1 VKSAEVFTNYTKTE
15 DFKSRLVIEALT
27 SEHDISSDSEIL
39 KILKLVW
46 ARVFLPEAAA
56 KS

>member
-1 VKSAEVFTNYTKTE
+1 MKSAEVFTKYTKTE

-39 KILKLVW
+39 KIMKLVW